1 MKKLKEYSVTQQQN
15 ELASPNRKVVQHIF
29 MQHFI
34 FFTTFI
40 VVKKLFVQNYDI
52 KDSHKKRDQA
62 YLTRRRKEF

>member
-1 MKKLKEYSVTQQQN
+1 MKEYSVTQQQN

-40 VVKKLFVQNYDI
+40 VVKKVICAELRHQGF
-52 KDSHKKRDQA
+52 
-62 YLTRRRKEF
+62 T